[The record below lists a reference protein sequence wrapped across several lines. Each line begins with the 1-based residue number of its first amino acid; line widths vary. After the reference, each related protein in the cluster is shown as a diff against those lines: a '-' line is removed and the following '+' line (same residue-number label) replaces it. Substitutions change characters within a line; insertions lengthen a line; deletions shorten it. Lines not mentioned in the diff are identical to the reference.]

1 MLNFFIFL
9 LSYLSNAN
17 LKLIDKQLN
26 LKKYELF
33 TKNLTMIEIE
43 NLRRDIEF
51 IELNRLRIIIQ
62 LPLN

>member
-26 LKKYELF
+26 LKKYQLF

>member
-43 NLRRDIEF
+43 NLRRYIEF

-62 LPLN
+62 QPLN